1 MTGKVAVGSEAP
13 NFDLTSTEDVVLML
27 RDEVTRMAMVLY
39 FFADPDSDRARS
51 DLRVLADRQQ
61 TLKEQTATILGI
73 CPAKLPVLKQLQQDL
88 ELPFPLLT
96 DDRKFSLAYGVGT
109 ESEEAEPQPAL
120 MLVDRRQRI
129 AWQANPVT
137 SVDGDLLELQKV
149 LAGLGATTSNYP
161 RSVINRLVARF
172 VS

>member
-1 MTGKVAVGSEAP
+1 MTGKVAVGSVAP
-13 NFDLTSTEDVVLML
+13 DFDLTSTEDAVLML
-27 RDEVTRMAMVLY
+27 RDEITRLAVVLF
-39 FFADPDSDRARS
+39 FFADPDAARARS

-61 TLKEQTATILGI
+61 ALKAQAAMILGI
-73 CPAKLPVLKQLQQDL
+73 CPAKLPALKQLQRDL

-109 ESEEAEPQPAL
+109 DSEETEPEPAL

-129 AWQANPVT
+129 VWQANPVT
-137 SVDGDLLELQKV
+137 AVEAALPELQKV

-161 RSVINRLVARF
+161 RSVINWWVERF
-172 VS
+172 GI